1 MCLNQHFAYIDKKKT
16 NTCID
21 NLTIAF
27 AGNRVEKVVKN
38 IFTH

>member
-1 MCLNQHFAYIDKKKT
+1 MCLNQHFAYIDKKT
-16 NTCID
+16 NRCID
-21 NLTIAF
+21 NFTIAF